1 MGDPPGRARRAET
14 CARKCPIP
22 TGEVVLSA
30 SPCKARFRVFERLDT
45 FDTWTGRRRGRFP
58 GGDAEYAANPSGGI
72 SDGRR
77 RGALARWSAPACPQ
91 RGSVFVMRYWA
102 GFAAVGGG
110 EGGNARSQP
119 STAVSFQRERRWGAV
134 ALWLSAVLMRLAASR
149 CVSPRLAPAS
159 RHVSLRLA
167 PASTFQRILVFAS
180 QPCS

>member
-1 MGDPPGRARRAET
+1 MVRVLHYGGWYPHVGDPPGRARRAET

-45 FDTWTGRRRGRFP
+45 FDTWTGRRRGWFP

-149 CVSPRLAPAS
+149 RVSRPHRHSSAS
-159 RHVSLRLA
+159 LCL
-167 PASTFQRILVFAS
+167 PAS